1 MMATE
6 ADRRLQHL
14 KEHGYVV
21 FQLLGLTDARIA
33 KQHIQ
38 STLWAVSR
46 LCKCVCNMSVKQ
58 LLWHNKF
65 TSE

>member
-1 MMATE
+1 MATE

-21 FQLLGLTDARIA
+21 FQLMSLTEAQIA

-38 STLWAVSR
+38 STL
-46 LCKCVCNMSVKQ
+46 
-58 LLWHNKF
+58 
-65 TSE
+65 